1 MAATKPIE
9 LPRLQPAAQSMR
21 DRRVPFLRNNNYAEI
36 DLFERAFIFGPTEAA
51 IL

>member
-9 LPRLQPAAQSMR
+9 LPRLQPATQSMR
-21 DRRVPFLRNNNYAEI
+21 DRPFPFLRNNNYAEI
-36 DLFERAFIFGPTEAA
+36 DLFERAFIFGLTEAA